1 MSPEQQK
8 LAIAE
13 SHGWH
18 WHTWGKDGIRVF
30 APQGSKPNWSGE
42 DKATNSM
49 VWPCEKRPAE
59 AVATDFI
66 LRTAPDYL
74 NDLNAIAAAVKYK
87 ITENT
92 DFSLLKY
99 GDYMIKKHG
108 THGAITASAKQ
119 HCEAFLHTIN
129 KWTES

>member
-1 MSPEQQK
+1 MNQQTQK
-8 LAIAE
+8 IIAE
-13 SHGWH
+13 ACGW
-18 WHTWGKDGIRVF
+18 TKVRSLEKAFYRSGGD
-30 APQGSKPNWSGE
+30 PSGSWLVGNPPHAKSE
-42 DKATNSM
+42 
-49 VWPCEKRPAE
+49 EKEWRWN
-59 AVATDFI
+59 V
-66 LRTAPDYL
+66 PDYA
-74 NDLNAIAAAVKYK
+74 NDLNAIVAAVKYK
-87 ITENT
+87 IRENT